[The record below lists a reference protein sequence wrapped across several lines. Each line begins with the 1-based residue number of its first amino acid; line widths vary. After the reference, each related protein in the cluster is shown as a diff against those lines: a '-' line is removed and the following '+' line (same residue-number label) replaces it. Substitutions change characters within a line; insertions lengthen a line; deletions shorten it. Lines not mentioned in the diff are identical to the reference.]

1 MDLKTG
7 YVGHVPQ
14 VSTSELAMIYSFT
27 STSRKRSQAR
37 YLPGSTGWNG
47 VALAVGFGLL
57 AAGVSV
63 NAYFMRPLRR
73 WRTNDLIDFG
83 IVASSSE

>member
-1 MDLKTG
+1 LS
-7 YVGHVPQ
+7 VPDVL
-14 VSTSELAMIYSFT
+14 VSAPIVKMVSF
-27 STSRKRSQAR
+27 
-37 YLPGSTGWNG
+37 LNFLLGG
-47 VALAVGFGLL
+47 VVFAIGFGLL